1 MANEFKIKNGAIV
14 TGSILA
20 TGDLN
25 ISGGDIDLKNG
36 GSPSNVKLYCESSN
50 AHYTQLQAAS
60 HSAYSG
66 NVLTVLP
73 AYDFNFSMPN
83 FQANITASGHISSS
97 IASTAS
103 LGQLEVSGEITVP
116 RYIRRRDDA
125 DTYVEFLSNKLQL
138 QAGGIPFITVDK
150 DAATPY
156 PLTINN
162 GGNRVNFRVVD
173 ENSDLLL
180 KTDSEKYKVNLYYAG
195 DQKLE
200 TRTDG
205 INVTGSIYVSSS
217 GTFVGDGST
226 LTNLQRPI
234 TSSAVNFTASAD
246 NAGYYFRTGGNVT
259 CSIQTNANVAIPT
272 GTEYELF
279 QTASAGNLL
288 IESGSSTITVNSKDG
303 NIKLAGQF
311 SAATLK
317 KVGTDEWDLIGDLG

>member
-73 AYDFNFSMPN
+73 AYDFDFKEPN
-83 FQANITASGHISSS
+83 FQAAVTASI
-97 IASTAS
+97 
-103 LGQLEVSGEITVP
+103 
-116 RYIRRRDDA
+116 
-125 DTYVEFLSNKLQL
+125 
-138 QAGGIPFITVDK
+138 
-150 DAATPY
+150 
-156 PLTINN
+156 
-162 GGNRVNFRVVD
+162 
-173 ENSDLLL
+173 
-180 KTDSEKYKVNLYYAG
+180 YK
-195 DQKLE
+195 
-200 TRTDG
+200 
-205 INVTGSIYVSSS
+205 
-217 GTFVGDGST
+217 GDGSA

-246 NAGYYFRTGGNVT
+246 NAGYYFRTGGDVT

-288 IESGSSTITVNSKDG
+288 IESASATITVNSKSG
-303 NIKLAGQF
+303 NVKLAGQF